1 MRKQNSWVI
10 CQGHTAVRGSAVYVL
25 VYCVFDLQKQHQN
38 GKCVHLVSWGAF
50 LALSFK
56 LYRLHC
62 MWQISQQTAGW
73 TTQILAWVDV
83 QLFTAGAPRR
93 DRVTWRSLLGR
104 NPVKINKNGPDH
116 TVEPWIQPDPKTLG
130 LFCVTV
136 NSFVWIGKF
145 ELCFCFL
152 VTTNVHKRSLSFRRV
167 KG

>member
-1 MRKQNSWVI
+1 MLFMSWFTVSLT
-10 CQGHTAVRGSAVYVL
+10 CRSSTRMGN
-25 VYCVFDLQKQHQN
+25 VFTWFH
-38 GKCVHLVSWGAF
+38 GGAF

-136 NSFVWIGKF
+136 NSFV
-145 ELCFCFL
+145 
-152 VTTNVHKRSLSFRRV
+152 
-167 KG
+167 